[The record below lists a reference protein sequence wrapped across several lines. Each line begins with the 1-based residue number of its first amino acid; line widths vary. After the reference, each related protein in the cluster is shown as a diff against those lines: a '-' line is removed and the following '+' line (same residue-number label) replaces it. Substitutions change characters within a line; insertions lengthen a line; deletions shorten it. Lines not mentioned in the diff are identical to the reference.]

1 MSAAKPTP
9 RYVERIRPQIG
20 LVGPTTEAQVIPIRR
35 VTPAYVPTI
44 APPATPAPQTRRKA
58 ARVVPVSRRPWKLLV
73 VPATPGS
80 ATRTLNVARWQARF
94 VVVTLIV
101 LSLLSAGAVT
111 AIVVAVQNPELLDA
125 PAEASLLRTRV
136 AELED
141 SLQTVSDD
149 LEESQIAQD
158 SLTEIATRVV
168 RSSGAERAKRIE
180 RLRSRKTAHARVLP
194 ADALGSD
201 DEGEPVAVSER
212 SVEGLPVI
220 GRVASGFSRS
230 RRHPI
235 LHIRRPHLG
244 VDVAAPT
251 GTPVSAPAAGRVR
264 FVGRKFGFGLV
275 VEIQHENR
283 IVTRYAHLKK
293 AMVAVGDQV
302 AHGALIATVGRSGIT
317 TGPHLHYEVLVR
329 GRQVDP
335 LRFRIPQ
342 STEDETTASTSQSA
356 VSVTGGAVGAPP
368 VLSHEAVGPMQ
379 MAPAPR

>member
-9 RYVERIRPQIG
+9 RYVERIRPHIG

-58 ARVVPVSRRPWKLLV
+58 ARVVPVERRPWKLLV

-94 VVVTLIV
+94 VVVTLIL

-125 PAEASLLRTRV
+125 PAEAALLRTRV
-136 AELED
+136 SELED

-168 RSSGAERAKRIE
+168 RSSGADRAKRIE
-180 RLRSRKTAHARVLP
+180 RLRTRKTAHARALP

-201 DEGEPVAVSER
+201 DEGEPVAVAER

-220 GRVASGFSRS
+220 GRIASGFSRS

-251 GTPVSAPAAGRVR
+251 GTPITAPASGRVR

-342 STEDETTASTSQSA
+342 SSDETTATTAQSA
-356 VSVTGGAVGAPP
+356 VSLTGGAVAAPP
-368 VLSHEAVGPMQ
+368 VLSHEAVGPLQ